1 MSSVTTCAC
10 LLCQVELRLLPE
22 LSSKEIRAHGSF
34 MVSPEQLKQF
44 PSLSILLSRLKSS
57 PAGPPSDELFRGLF
71 AAHAI
76 DSQLGETLLVLAFL
90 PMLHHTVRRVA
101 KHQPALSPDDIAQQ
115 ALSTLLQFLRSE
127 QLRTRTSHI
136 AFVISRSV
144 KRQMFEWASREGAI
158 YQARTTVNGAILE
171 SMTME
176 ESFERLALLRHF
188 LHRCVTKG
196 LLSDSELEL
205 LIQFRLYGNNGDNPV
220 GGPAANSSNAARQR
234 MKRLLAKLRRLAR

>member
-1 MSSVTTCAC
+1 MH
-10 LLCQVELRLLPE
+10 LLPQ
-22 LSSKEIRAHGSF
+22 LSSKEDRARCRF
-34 MVSPEQLKQF
+34 MVSSEQLKQF
-44 PSLSILLSRLKSS
+44 PSLSMLLSRLKSS

-71 AAHAI
+71 AAHAT

-101 KHQPALSPDDIAQQ
+101 RHQPALSPDDIAQQ

-127 QLRTRTSHI
+127 QLRTRTSHF
-136 AFVISRSV
+136 AFVISRTV

-158 YQARTTVNGAILE
+158 YRARTAVDGEILG
-171 SMTME
+171 SMTVE
-176 ESFERLALLRHF
+176 ESFERYALLRHF

-196 LLSDSELEL
+196 LLTGSELDL
-205 LIQFRLYGNNGDNPV
+205 LIQFRLDGNNGDHPA

>member
-1 MSSVTTCAC
+1 MSTVTTCAC
-10 LLCQVELRLLPE
+10 LLCQVEMHLLPQ
-22 LSSKEIRAHGSF
+22 LSSKEDRAHGRF
-34 MVSPEQLKQF
+34 MVSSEQLKQF

-71 AAHAI
+71 AAHAA

-101 KHQPALSPDDIAQQ
+101 RHQPALSPDDIAQQ

-136 AFVISRSV
+136 AFVISRTV
-144 KRQMFEWASREGAI
+144 KRRMFEWASREGAI
-158 YQARTTVNGAILE
+158 CRARTAVDGEILG
-171 SMTME
+171 SMTVE
-176 ESFERLALLRHF
+176 ESFERYALLRHF
-188 LHRCVTKG
+188 LDRCVTKG
-196 LLSDSELEL
+196 LLTDAELDL
-205 LIQFRLYGNNGDNPV
+205 LIQFRLDGNNGDHPT
-220 GGPAANSSNAARQR
+220 ANSSNAARQR